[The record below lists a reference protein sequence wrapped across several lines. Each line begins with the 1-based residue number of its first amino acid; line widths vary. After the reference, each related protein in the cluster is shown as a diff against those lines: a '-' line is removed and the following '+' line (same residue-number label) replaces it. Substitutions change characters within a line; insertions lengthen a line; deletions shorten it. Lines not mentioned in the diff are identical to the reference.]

1 MLGASFMCS
10 LSELCELS
18 SFTAKVPRTSSELRV
33 RAASCLLCFH
43 WCCPQGEEEDLHC
56 CLMTV
61 SQVRAADAGSSVC
74 LVISRLAAELR
85 VTLEDPGDCGC
96 LWSQTVE
103 LH

>member
-1 MLGASFMCS
+1 MFAVLS
-10 LSELCELS
+10 LV
-18 SFTAKVPRTSSELRV
+18 AVPRGR
-33 RAASCLLCFH
+33 RKD
-43 WCCPQGEEEDLHC
+43 PHC

-74 LVISRLAAELR
+74 LVINHLAAELL
-85 VTLEDPGDCGC
+85 VTLEDPGDSGC